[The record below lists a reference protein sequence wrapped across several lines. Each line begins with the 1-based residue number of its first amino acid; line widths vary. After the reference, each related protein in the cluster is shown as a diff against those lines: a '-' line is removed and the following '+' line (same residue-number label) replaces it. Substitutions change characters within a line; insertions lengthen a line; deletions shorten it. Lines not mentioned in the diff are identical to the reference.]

1 MKKRFSLVCCSLL
14 VAVAAWAQDYPVA
27 HGANVNIEHATH
39 YPKTVSIKGT
49 QTPEYKLE
57 NIAMAPRCAAYFDK
71 TATVFEVKAGDI
83 VTPAVT
89 IAGAWMHGYVFV
101 DWNDNK
107 QFEVSLLGNGPYTAG
122 EGNELMSYSHYNK
135 TSDGNDGWNSAG
147 GAVGGDVLT
156 LCSFRVPSD
165 LSVGST
171 YRMRYSVTWN
181 CADPSGNYAKFLS
194 DGGSIIDVTL
204 KIVGKA
210 ENVQKYPIDDY
221 DEPIVDA
228 KAPDAEWNALA
239 EGLHLS
245 WADRNTHYEKHRV
258 PQLTE
263 STTASICA
271 WKGERANIEAVLFS
285 NQDQGTLSVR
295 MTPLKNSKTQELTPY
310 NCATARF
317 LNYIITD
324 DGRGCGN
331 HNFSLIPWLVPDVI
345 DQDKP
350 KTINARE
357 TRPVWCS
364 IEVPRDIEAGN
375 YTTTMEVVNEQQK
388 VINSLNLTIEVV
400 DHCLPEVADQK
411 FHLDLW
417 QQPYSVS
424 RYYDVERWSPEHVEA
439 LRPYLTALGKA
450 GQSVVTTIL
459 FYEPWGEQSHDKF
472 SAMVQ
477 TTKKKDGTWVF
488 NYDIF
493 DKYVELCNE
502 CGINKQ
508 INCYS
513 MVTWDMKFRY
523 YDEATGKDID
533 WALTAGSKD
542 YNALWDAYLKA
553 FRKHLEEKGW
563 FEKTCIAMDERSE
576 AQMLAAY
583 EIIKANGFKMAL
595 AGNYHSSLNDKLY
608 DSCVALAQGGRFTPA
623 ERQYRKDK
631 GLITTVYTCCT
642 ESEPNIY
649 SNSLPAEAAFL
660 PIHIA
665 ANDLD
670 GYLHWSWINWDEHPL
685 TDTRFRKFGAG
696 DTYCYYPGNRSSV
709 RFERLVEGIHQY
721 EKVQIMKQEKASDA
735 SWMQTL
741 GILLDDCK
749 DYLTT
754 GPECAE
760 KVQRLEDFLNGKE
773 VVVPER
779 MAAYFRIKVDNTHYA
794 KAKANLTQW
803 DTELS
808 SQRTA
813 DLFLIEGTPDACT
826 IKLQGRQNNIGPD
839 ASKKLFVDQTATTKY
854 AIVEAT
860 EGKVKLQNNG
870 YWVYVDKG
878 TFTWNTSKSTEL
890 ELEYVMPRDIP
901 EGVEQATLTSI
912 TQDSKILQNRRL
924 VIVKDGEHYDV
935 TGLRLKTPRDS
946 HEW

>member
-1 MKKRFSLVCCSLL
+1 MKKRLSLICSSLL
-14 VAVAAWAQDYPVA
+14 LTMTAW
-27 HGANVNIEHATH
+27 G
-39 YPKTVSIKGT
+39 
-49 QTPEYKLE
+49 
-57 NIAMAPRCAAYFDK
+57 
-71 TATVFEVKAGDI
+71 
-83 VTPAVT
+83 
-89 IAGAWMHGYVFV
+89 
-101 DWNDNK
+101 
-107 QFEVSLLGNGPYTAG
+107 
-122 EGNELMSYSHYNK
+122 
-135 TSDGNDGWNSAG
+135 
-147 GAVGGDVLT
+147 
-156 LCSFRVPSD
+156 
-165 LSVGST
+165 
-171 YRMRYSVTWN
+171 
-181 CADPSGNYAKFLS
+181 
-194 DGGSIIDVTL
+194 
-204 KIVGKA
+204 
-210 ENVQKYPIDDY
+210 QKYPINDY
-221 DEPIVDA
+221 DEPTVDA
-228 KAPDAEWNALA
+228 VAPAAEWNALT
-239 EGLHLS
+239 EGLHLT
-245 WADRNTHYEKHRV
+245 WASRDVHYEKHRV

-263 STTASICA
+263 TTTASISA
-271 WKGERANIEAVLFS
+271 WKGERANIEAVLYS
-285 NQDQGTLSVR
+285 NQDQGTLAVR
-295 MTPLKNSKTQELTPY
+295 MTPLTNSQTHELTPY
-310 NCATARF
+310 SCASARF
-317 LNYIITD
+317 VNYVITD

-331 HNFSLIPWLVPDVI
+331 HNFSLMTWLVPDVI

-350 KTINARE
+350 KLINARE

-364 IEVPRDIEAGN
+364 IEVPRDIKAGH
-375 YTTTMEVVNEQQK
+375 YTTTLEVVNGQNQVLK
-388 VINSLNLTIEVV
+388 ALDLQLEVV
-400 DHCLPEVADQK
+400 DRSLPEVADQK

-439 LRPYLTALGKA
+439 LRPYLTALGRA

-472 SAMVQ
+472 SAMIH
-477 TTKKKDGTWVF
+477 TTKKKDGTWAF
-488 NYDIF
+488 DYDIF

-523 YDEATGKDID
+523 YDEATGRDID
-533 WALTAGSKD
+533 WSLTAGSKD
-542 YNALWDAYLKA
+542 YNAMWDAYLKA

-583 EIIKANGFKMAL
+583 EIIRANGFKMAL
-595 AGNYHSSLNDKLY
+595 AGNYHSSLVDKLY
-608 DSCVALAQGGRFTPA
+608 DSCVALAQSGRFSPA
-623 ERQYRKDK
+623 ERQYRRDND
-631 GLITTVYTCCT
+631 LITTVYTCCT
-642 ESEPNIY
+642 ESEPNIF

-721 EKVQIMKQEKASDA
+721 EKVQIMKHAKANDA
-735 SWMQTL
+735 AWMQTL
-741 GILLDDCK
+741 SILLDDCR

-754 GPECAE
+754 GPECAA
-760 KVQRLEDFLNGKE
+760 KVQRLEDFLNGKQVE
-773 VVVPER
+773 VPER
-779 MAAYFRIKVDNTHYA
+779 MAAYFKIKVDDTHYA

-803 DTELS
+803 NTELS
-808 SQRTA
+808 SQKSY

-839 ASKKLFVDQTATTKY
+839 SSKKLFVDQTANTKY
-854 AIVEAT
+854 AIVTAS

-870 YWVYVDKG
+870 YWVYVDRG

-901 EGVEQATLTSI
+901 VGVELTTDVTAPQSGKMI
-912 TQDSKILQNRRL
+912 HNRRL
-924 VIVKDGEHYDV
+924 VIVRDGEYYDPS
-935 TGLRLKTPRDS
+935 GLQIR
-946 HEW
+946 